1 VGELVSMFTAA
12 YEIKLKP
19 LCVIAITLSLNR
31 NLWSISKVGVTV
43 KVKVASSSSSTS
55 LNQTSALD
63 LLDSLSPNTDS
74 GTDSI

>member
-31 NLWSISKVGVTV
+31 NLWSISKVGVTA
-43 KVKVASSSSSTS
+43 KVKVVEGQLFPAH
-55 LNQTSALD
+55 
-63 LLDSLSPNTDS
+63 LLH
-74 GTDSI
+74 